1 MGELR
6 SLNLRKKY
14 EDLMGL
20 DEKISPET
28 PSHLRYL
35 VPDTFPELL
44 EHVRFPHEPLHML
57 YVWEWPSCPS
67 RSTSTTEHKLE
78 GD

>member
-57 YVWEWPSCPS
+57 
-67 RSTSTTEHKLE
+67 
-78 GD
+78 